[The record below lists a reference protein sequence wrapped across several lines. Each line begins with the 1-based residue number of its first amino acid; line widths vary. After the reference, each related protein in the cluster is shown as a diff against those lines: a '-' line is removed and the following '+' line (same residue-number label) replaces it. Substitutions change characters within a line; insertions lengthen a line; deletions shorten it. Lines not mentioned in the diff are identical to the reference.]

1 MEGGYEVVGTT
12 VDNRVVE
19 MQFDNKQFESGVH
32 TTLDSLKKLREGLK
46 LGNAVKGFDELDH
59 ASKKVSFNSLINSAD
74 IVTKRLSTLGI
85 IGMTALQNITN
96 SAITTGKRI
105 MSALTIDPVKSG
117 FQEYETQINA
127 VQTILAN
134 TESKG
139 STLKDVNAALDE
151 LNHYADMTI
160 YNFTEMTRNIGTFT
174 AAGVDLDT
182 SVAAIKGIANL
193 AAVSGSTSQQ
203 ASVAMYQLSQALAS
217 GTVKLMDWNS
227 VVNAGMGGR
236 VFQDALKET
245 ARVHG
250 IAIDAMI
257 DKEGSFRETL
267 KDGWL
272 TSEVLTETLS
282 KFTGDLTESQL
293 KSMGYTDEQIA
304 GIVKMGQTAS
314 DAATKVKTFSQL
326 FDTLKEAAQSGWTE
340 SWETIIGDFD
350 QAKTTLTKVSDTLG
364 AIIQASSD
372 ARNNLLKGALGGRT
386 VTAEQF
392 DQLLKESGIGYKA
405 LTQMLKNAAREHGID
420 IDQMILD
427 NGNFRDS
434 LKEQWLTADIL
445 EESMKKL
452 GTTTSDYTVAA
463 GDTLSA
469 IAQKCGIT
477 VEELA
482 KLNDISDVN
491 VINVGQVLKIS
502 DALETSIDLTDKQ
515 QSSFKNLIDTLN
527 GPTGRD
533 KLIESI
539 SNAWS
544 GLTTIL
550 NSVHDAYRDV
560 FPAITV
566 EQLSAAI
573 DKVHDFS
580 ERLLVSNETASKV
593 KRTFKGLFSILRVGT
608 NVIGG
613 LGKAG
618 FTLLQKV
625 LAGFNLDILD
635 VAANIGD
642 MLAEF
647 ESWVTQNSLV
657 SKGLDFLS
665 GKIVGG
671 IKRIKNW
678 ADEMQIAAKAQE
690 YFAKIQNGILYLFNN
705 LDSIIP
711 KAKEKLQGLWND
723 FKEIPQVQKAMTILS
738 EYYQTIKNFAGG
750 SWDKAVAAVKEF
762 IDSIRN
768 MDYLT
773 LSDISD
779 KFIEMKNKLTEAVL
793 DIWNEI
799 GGFSGI
805 AKSVRDTLGGVIDWI
820 LGKLQA
826 FGSGATDII
835 TKLIPSKK
843 QMQTFLTLGLSAG
856 AIASAIGIIR
866 LATKLVTGIRKL
878 LHPFMDTIQGMVEAE
893 VYEKRMSAK
902 QKGASAIL
910 MVAGS
915 IYVIAMA
922 LEKIASINRDDLIK
936 AGITIGAISLA
947 FVAMDFYSKLS
958 NKKFGTSSL
967 GNGALK
973 MAVSLVLIA
982 YAIQSIPA
990 LGKETWSKLETL
1002 GIIITALAGVEIAI
1016 SRFGGKHSTG
1026 AALSIVAIGASLIL
1040 IVKALNGL
1048 VKMNSNPD
1056 ELHNAL
1062 IKLVEIMGALSLV
1075 IIATGKAGAAS
1086 KGTALSIVAIP
1097 IALMLMVRALK
1108 ALSKFDPNSV
1118 NVDQYITVMGSLIAL
1133 MIVSRLAGKNAA
1145 AFGVGLLAI
1154 SAALYVLL
1162 GAIAILGNMDQATLN
1177 KGLGA
1182 IGKLSLV
1189 FIALA
1194 VATRLAGSKLGNS
1207 VSLIAAAG
1215 SIAAVSYIMYLLS
1228 GIDEA
1233 DLSKSE
1239 KAIGKIGTL
1248 FVKMGVSMR
1257 LMKSGKNAWGAMG
1270 QIVVAAAAVGVIAK
1284 SLCELSKCDPED
1296 LTEASKSLIGVMTV
1310 FAIMAKVLSKS
1321 TFTFDKTT
1329 FTGML
1334 TCIIPLVAAVV
1345 ALKAITTIPID
1356 TMIPAVAGLAALMV
1370 SLGVLVKCMSSIG
1383 PSATGA
1389 IVPMLKVA
1397 GALVLIVT
1405 VVTIIAGA
1413 INIIIKGSSEFLQG
1427 AADTLKLIGE
1437 AIGSLYGGFI
1447 GGIAAGAGSGIAT
1460 GMKQI
1465 GDELVEFGNQL
1476 SAFNSSVSGIK
1487 TETADALQA
1496 MAGAILAFT
1505 GAGFVDGLSDLVG
1518 GKNLAEF
1525 GRELIPL
1532 GFGMAM
1538 FTALTKN
1545 IDTDAATAAADVGMA
1560 LTALDS
1566 SLPRTGGKLQEWIG
1580 EKDLDKFSTALPKL
1594 GDGLK
1599 KFSDSVSGITDTDKI
1614 KACAAAAQAI
1624 AEVDAALP
1632 STGGKLQEWLGTKDL
1647 DLFGTNIG
1655 KLGEGL
1661 ASFSSSVGGI
1671 TNLDDITAATKAAE
1685 ALCKLNNALPKTGG
1699 LAQLFAGVKDLEA
1712 FGNNLGTLG
1721 SGMVDYSNDA
1731 GNIDIARM
1739 IASLLPLKAILGL
1752 KMEGSEIANGAGDYV
1767 SGQLKLLGSAL
1778 VDYDSELASIDLDR
1792 INTASTYLGKVV
1804 NALNTTSNGEGLKN
1818 FAQSLSDLAVSD
1830 ISGFVDNFTNG
1841 DIATQLQTL
1850 GESLTTSI
1858 ADAADGQKTKM
1869 ANVAATLVGVFI
1881 SNLKMDLSQAQ
1892 FQMETMMKDLMAK
1905 VDTVTSAAESAGK
1918 GTDVSAGISSSES
1931 TKSMSD
1937 AAGSLASS
1945 GAKAVSGAAGSYR
1958 SSGKTLA
1965 SALADGI
1972 KRSTAVTS
1980 AIRSV
1985 VKSGVRTA
1993 KGYAS
1998 DFKTAG
2004 LNFSIGL
2011 GAGIRKG
2018 DSAVISAAIAV
2029 AAAGLAAA
2037 QRKLDE
2043 HSPSKETYKMGR
2055 FFDLGMANAIGD
2067 YSSTVTNASSSLA
2080 GKALAVGQRM
2090 LSGISAALD
2099 DNGGYRPVITPVLDM
2114 SQASRGLDTLNSALD
2129 TTRTIQVGGIQARGL
2144 SANLA
2149 TLSMSRNGQNGD
2161 IVSAING
2168 LRKDIR
2174 DNPRVTNTTNVN
2186 GVTYDDGSNVHNAVK
2201 ELVHAAKVRKRV

>member
-1 MEGGYEVVGTT
+1 MGTT

-46 LGNAVKGFDELDH
+46 LGNAAKGFDELDR
-59 ASKKVSFNSLINSAD
+59 ASKKVSFNPLINSAD
-74 IVTKRLSTLGI
+74 IVAKRLSTLGI

-96 SAITTGKRI
+96 TAMTAGKRI
-105 MSALTIDPVKSG
+105 ASAFTIDPVKSG

-174 AAGVDLDT
+174 AAGVDLKT

-227 VVNAGMGGR
+227 VVNAGMGGQ

-250 IAIDAMI
+250 VAIDAMI
-257 DKEGSFRETL
+257 EKEGSFRETL
-267 KDGWL
+267 KNGWL

-340 SWETIIGDFD
+340 SWETIVGDFE
-350 QAKTTLTKVSDTLG
+350 QAKETLTKVSDTLG

-372 ARNNLLKGALGGRT
+372 ARNNLLKGALGDRT

-392 DQLLKESGIGYKA
+392 DQLLKESGMGYKS

-420 IDQMILD
+420 IDRMILD

-452 GTTTSDYTVAA
+452 GTTTSDYTVVA
-463 GDTLSA
+463 GDTLST
-469 IAQKCGIT
+469 IAQKYGTT

-491 VINVGQVLKIS
+491 IINVGQVLKIS
-502 DALETSIDLTDKQ
+502 EALETSIDLTDKQ

-527 GPTGRD
+527 APTGRD

-560 FPAITV
+560 FPAMTV
-566 EQLSAAI
+566 ERLSAAI
-573 DKVHDFS
+573 DKIHDFS
-580 ERLLVSNETASKV
+580 KRLRVSDETASKV
-593 KRTFKGLFSILRVGT
+593 KRTFKGLFSVLRVGT
-608 NVIGG
+608 NIMGG

-705 LDSIIP
+705 WDSIAP
-711 KAKEKLQGLWND
+711 KEKEALKGLWNE
-723 FKEIPQVQKAMTILS
+723 FKSTPQVQKALTTLK
-738 EYYQTIKNFAGG
+738 EYYQTVKNFAGG

-793 DIWNEI
+793 DMWNEI

-843 QMQTFLTLGLSAG
+843 QVQTFLTLGLSAG

-973 MAVSLVLIA
+973 MAVSLALIA

-1097 IALMLMVRALK
+1097 IALMLMVKALK

-1118 NVDQYITVMGSLIAL
+1118 NVDQYIAVMGSLIAL

-1162 GAIAILGNMDQATLN
+1162 GAIVILGNMDQATLN

-1284 SLCELSKCDPED
+1284 SLYELSKCDPED

-1321 TFTFDKTT
+1321 TFTFNKTT

-1334 TCIIPLVAAVV
+1334 TCIIPLVAAVA
-1345 ALKAITTIPID
+1345 ALKVITTIPVD

-1389 IVPMLKVA
+1389 FVPMLKVA

-1413 INIIIKGSSEFLQG
+1413 INNNIKESSEFIQG

-1447 GGIAAGAGSGIAT
+1447 GGIASGAGSGVAA

-1465 GDELVEFGNQL
+1465 GDELVEFGDQL

-1566 SLPRTGGKLQEWIG
+1566 SLPRTGGKLQDWIG

-1599 KFSDSVSGITDTDKI
+1599 QFSDSVSGITDTDKI
-1614 KACAAAAQAI
+1614 TACAAAAQAI

-1632 STGGKLQEWLGTKDL
+1632 NTGGKLQEWLGSKDL
-1647 DLFGTNIG
+1647 DLFGTNVG

-1661 ASFSSSVGGI
+1661 ASFSTSVGGI
-1671 TNLDDITAATKAAE
+1671 TNLDDITAATKAAD

-1712 FGNNLGTLG
+1712 FGNNLGILG
-1721 SGMVDYSNDA
+1721 SGMVNYSNDA

-1767 SGQLKLLGSAL
+1767 GGQLKVLGSAL
-1778 VDYDSELASIDLDR
+1778 VDYDSELANIDLDR
-1792 INTASTYLGKVV
+1792 IHTASTYLGEIVK
-1804 NALNTTSNGEGLKN
+1804 ALNTTSDGTGLKN

-1869 ANVAATLVGVFI
+1869 ANVAATLVGTFI
-1881 SNLKMDLSQAQ
+1881 SSLKMDLSQAQ

-1905 VDTVTSAAESAGK
+1905 VDSVTNAAENAGK

-1937 AAGSLASS
+1937 AAGNLASS

-1980 AIRSV
+1980 AMRSI
-1985 VKSGVRTA
+1985 VKGGLRTA
-1993 KGYAS
+1993 KGYTG

-2011 GAGIRKG
+2011 ATGIRRG
-2018 DSAVISAAIAV
+2018 ESAVISAAIAV
-2029 AAAGLAAA
+2029 AAAGLTAA

-2043 HSPSKETYKMGR
+2043 HSPSKKTYKMGR

-2080 GKALAVGQRM
+2080 ENALAVGQRM

-2114 SQASRGLDTLNSALD
+2114 SQASRGLDTLNSAFD
-2129 TTRTIQVGGIQARGL
+2129 TTRTIRVGGIQANGL

-2149 TLSMSRNGQNGD
+2149 TLSMSRNSQNGD
-2161 IVSAING
+2161 VVSAING
-2168 LRKDIR
+2168 LRKDIQ

>member
-1 MEGGYEVVGTT
+1 MGTT

-46 LGNAVKGFDELDH
+46 LGNAVKGFDELDR
-59 ASKKVSFNSLINSAD
+59 ASKKVSLNPLINSAD
-74 IVTKRLSTLGI
+74 IVTRRLSTLGI

-105 MSALTIDPVKSG
+105 VSALTIDPVKSG

-203 ASVAMYQLSQALAS
+203 ASMAMYQLSQAIAS

-227 VVNAGMGGR
+227 VVNAGMGGQ

-250 IAIDAMI
+250 VAIDAMI
-257 DKEGSFRETL
+257 EKEGSFRETL

-515 QSSFKNLIDTLN
+515 QSSFKNLIETLN

-580 ERLLVSNETASKV
+580 ERLLVSDETASKV

-750 SWDKAVAAVKEF
+750 SWNKAVAAVKEF

-793 DIWNEI
+793 DMWNEI

-820 LGKLQA
+820 FGKLQA

-843 QMQTFLTLGLSAG
+843 QVQTFLTLGLSAG

-973 MAVSLVLIA
+973 MAVSLALIA

-1075 IIATGKAGAAS
+1075 IIATGKACAAS
-1086 KGTALSIVAIP
+1086 NGTALSIVAIP
-1097 IALMLMVRALK
+1097 IALMLMVKALK

-1296 LTEASKSLIGVMTV
+1296 LNAASKSLIGVMTV

-1321 TFTFDKTT
+1321 TFTFNKTT

-1345 ALKAITTIPID
+1345 ALKVITTIPVD

-1389 IVPMLKVA
+1389 FVPMLEVA

-1413 INIIIKGSSEFLQG
+1413 INNIKESSKFIQG

-1476 SAFNSSVSGIK
+1476 STFNSSVSGIK

-1566 SLPRTGGKLQEWIG
+1566 SLPRTGGKLQDWIG

-1614 KACAAAAQAI
+1614 KTCAAAAQAI

-1712 FGNNLGTLG
+1712 FGNNLGILG
-1721 SGMVDYSNDA
+1721 SGMVNYSNDA

-1739 IASLLPLKAILGL
+1739 IASLIPLNAILGL

-1767 SGQLKLLGSAL
+1767 GGQLKVLGSAL

-1792 INTASTYLGKVV
+1792 IRTASTCLGEVV
-1804 NALNTTSNGEGLKN
+1804 KALNTTSNAEGLKN

-1841 DIATQLQTL
+1841 DIATQLQNL

-1858 ADAADGQKTKM
+1858 AEAADGQKTKM
-1869 ANVAATLVGVFI
+1869 ATVAATLVGTFI
-1881 SNLKMDLSQAQ
+1881 SSLKMDLSQAQ

-1905 VDTVTSAAESAGK
+1905 VDAVTSAAESAGK

-1972 KRSTAVTS
+1972 KRSTAVSS
-1980 AIRSV
+1980 AIKSI
-1985 VKSGVRTA
+1985 VKGGVRTA
-1993 KGYAS
+1993 KGYVG

-2011 GAGIRKG
+2011 ATGIRRG
-2018 DSAVISAAIAV
+2018 ESAVISAAIAV

-2067 YSSTVTNASSSLA
+2067 YSSTVTKASSSLA
-2080 GKALAVGQRM
+2080 GNALAVGQRM

-2129 TTRTIQVGGIQARGL
+2129 TTRTIQVGGIQAHGL

-2149 TLSMSRNGQNGD
+2149 TLSMSRSSQNGD

-2168 LRKDIR
+2168 LRKDIQ

>member
-1 MEGGYEVVGTT
+1 MGTT

-46 LGNAVKGFDELDH
+46 LGNAAKGFDELDR
-59 ASKKVSFNSLINSAD
+59 ASKKVSFNPLINSAD
-74 IVTKRLSTLGI
+74 IVAKRLSTLGI

-96 SAITTGKRI
+96 TAMTAGKRI
-105 MSALTIDPVKSG
+105 ASAFTIDPVKSG

-174 AAGVDLDT
+174 AAGVDLKT

-227 VVNAGMGGR
+227 VVNAGMGGQ

-250 IAIDAMI
+250 VAIDAMI
-257 DKEGSFRETL
+257 EKEGSFRETL
-267 KDGWL
+267 KNGWL

-340 SWETIIGDFD
+340 SWETIVGDFE
-350 QAKTTLTKVSDTLG
+350 QAKETLTKVSDTLG

-372 ARNNLLKGALGGRT
+372 ARNNLLKGALGDRT

-392 DQLLKESGIGYKA
+392 DQLLKESGMGYKS

-420 IDQMILD
+420 IDRMILD

-452 GTTTSDYTVAA
+452 GTTTSDYTVVA
-463 GDTLSA
+463 GDTLST
-469 IAQKCGIT
+469 IAQKYGTT

-491 VINVGQVLKIS
+491 IINVGQVLKIS
-502 DALETSIDLTDKQ
+502 EALETSIDLTDKQ

-527 GPTGRD
+527 APTGRD

-560 FPAITV
+560 FPAMTV
-566 EQLSAAI
+566 ERLSAAI
-573 DKVHDFS
+573 DKIHDFS
-580 ERLLVSNETASKV
+580 KRLRVSDETASKV
-593 KRTFKGLFSILRVGT
+593 KRTFKGLFSVLRVGT
-608 NVIGG
+608 NIMGG

-625 LAGFNLDILD
+625 LAGFDLDILD

-642 MLAEF
+642 TLVEF
-647 ESWVTQNSLV
+647 ENWVTQNSLV

-665 GKIVGG
+665 GKIVSGV
-671 IKRIKNW
+671 KRIKNW
-678 ADEMQIAAKAQE
+678 ADEIQIAAKAQE

-793 DIWNEI
+793 DMWNEI

-843 QMQTFLTLGLSAG
+843 QVQTFLTLGLSAG
-856 AIASAIGIIR
+856 AIASAIGIIH

-973 MAVSLVLIA
+973 MAVSLALIA

-1056 ELHNAL
+1056 EMHNAL
-1062 IKLVEIMGALSLV
+1062 IKLFEIMGALSLV
-1075 IIATGKAGAAS
+1075 IIAAGKAGAAS

-1097 IALMLMVRALK
+1097 IALMLMVKALK

-1177 KGLGA
+1177 KGIA
-1182 IGKLSLV
+1182 SIGKLSLV

-1296 LTEASKSLIGVMTV
+1296 LNAASKSLIGVMTV

-1321 TFTFDKTT
+1321 TFTFNKTT
-1329 FTGML
+1329 FTGIL
-1334 TCIIPLVAAVV
+1334 ACIIPLVAAVA
-1345 ALKAITTIPID
+1345 ALKIITTIPVD

-1389 IVPMLKVA
+1389 ILPMLKVA
-1397 GALVLIVT
+1397 AVITVIVAA
-1405 VVTIIAGA
+1405 VIVIAGA
-1413 INIIIKGSSEFLQG
+1413 IKALGGDKAVKFLQG

-1447 GGIAAGAGSGIAT
+1447 GGIAAGAGSGVAA

-1465 GDELVEFGNQL
+1465 GDELVEFGDQL

-1566 SLPRTGGKLQEWIG
+1566 SLPRTGGKLQDWIG

-1599 KFSDSVSGITDTDKI
+1599 QFSDSVSGITDTDKI
-1614 KACAAAAQAI
+1614 TACAAAAQAI

-1632 STGGKLQEWLGTKDL
+1632 NTGGKLQEWLGSKDL

-1661 ASFSSSVGGI
+1661 ASFSTSVGGI
-1671 TNLDDITAATKAAE
+1671 TNLDDITAATKAAD

-1712 FGNNLGTLG
+1712 FGNNLGILG
-1721 SGMVDYSNDA
+1721 SGMVNYSNDA

-1767 SGQLKLLGSAL
+1767 GGQLKVLGSAL

-1792 INTASTYLGKVV
+1792 INTASTYLGEIVK
-1804 NALNTTSNGEGLKN
+1804 ALNTTSDGTGLKN

-1841 DIATQLQTL
+1841 DIATQLQNL

-1869 ANVAATLVGVFI
+1869 ANVAATLVGTFI
-1881 SNLKMDLSQAQ
+1881 SSLKMDLSQAQ

-1905 VDTVTSAAESAGK
+1905 VDGVTNAAENAGK
-1918 GTDVSAGISSSES
+1918 GADVSAGISSSES

-1937 AAGSLASS
+1937 AAGNLASS

-1980 AIRSV
+1980 AMRSI
-1985 VKSGVRTA
+1985 VKGGLRTA
-1993 KGYAS
+1993 KGYTG

-2011 GAGIRKG
+2011 ATGIRRG
-2018 DSAVISAAIAV
+2018 ESAVISAAIAV
-2029 AAAGLAAA
+2029 AAAGLTAA

-2043 HSPSKETYKMGR
+2043 HSPSKKTYKMGR

-2080 GKALAVGQRM
+2080 ENALAVGQRM

-2114 SQASRGLDTLNSALD
+2114 SQASRGLDTLNSAFD
-2129 TTRTIQVGGIQARGL
+2129 TTRTIRVGGIQANGL

-2149 TLSMSRNGQNGD
+2149 TLSMSRNSQNGD
-2161 IVSAING
+2161 VVSAING
-2168 LRKDIR
+2168 LRKDIQ

>member
-1 MEGGYEVVGTT
+1 MGTT

-32 TTLDSLKKLREGLK
+32 TTLNSLKKLREGLR
-46 LGNAVKGFDELDH
+46 LGNAAKGFDELDH

-74 IVTKRLSTLGI
+74 IVTRRLSTLGI
-85 IGMTALQNITN
+85 IGMATLQNITN
-96 SAITTGKRI
+96 SAIATGNRI
-105 MSALTIDPVKSG
+105 VSAFTVDPVKSG

-174 AAGVDLDT
+174 AAGVDLNT

-203 ASVAMYQLSQALAS
+203 ASMAMYQLSQAIAS

-227 VVNAGMGGR
+227 VVNAGMGGQ

-250 IAIDAMI
+250 VAIDAMI
-257 DKEGSFRETL
+257 EKEGSFRETL

-364 AIIQASSD
+364 TIIQASSD

-515 QSSFKNLIDTLN
+515 QSSFKNLIETLN

-550 NSVHDAYRDV
+550 NSVHDAYQDV

-580 ERLLVSNETASKV
+580 ERLLVSDETASKV

-793 DIWNEI
+793 DMWNEI

-843 QMQTFLTLGLSAG
+843 QVQTFLTLGLSAG

-973 MAVSLVLIA
+973 MAVSLALIA

-1062 IKLVEIMGALSLV
+1062 IKLVEIMGTLSLV

-1097 IALMLMVRALK
+1097 IALMLMVKALK

-1270 QIVVAAAAVGVIAK
+1270 QIVAAAAAVGVIAK

-1296 LTEASKSLIGVMTV
+1296 LNAASKSLIGVMTV

-1321 TFTFDKTT
+1321 TFTFNKTT

-1345 ALKAITTIPID
+1345 ALKVITTIPVD

-1389 IVPMLKVA
+1389 FVPMLEVA
-1397 GALVLIVT
+1397 GVLAIIVT
-1405 VVTIIAGA
+1405 VVIGVAGA
-1413 INIIIKGSSEFLQG
+1413 IKKFRGEDAVKFLQG

-1566 SLPRTGGKLQEWIG
+1566 SLPRTGGKLQDWIG

-1594 GDGLK
+1594 GGGLK

-1661 ASFSSSVGGI
+1661 ANFSTSVGGI
-1671 TNLDDITAATKAAE
+1671 TNLEQIKDATKAAD
-1685 ALCKLNNALPKTGG
+1685 ALCSLNNALPKTGG

-1792 INTASTYLGKVV
+1792 INIASTYLGKVV

-2149 TLSMSRNGQNGD
+2149 TLSMSRNSQNGD

-2168 LRKDIR
+2168 LRKDIQ

>member
-1 MEGGYEVVGTT
+1 MGTT

-174 AAGVDLDT
+174 AAGVDLNT

-203 ASVAMYQLSQALAS
+203 ASMAMYQLSQAIAS

-227 VVNAGMGGR
+227 VVNAGMGGQI
-236 VFQDALKET
+236 FQDALKET

-250 IAIDAMI
+250 VAIDAMI
-257 DKEGSFRETL
+257 EKEGSFRETL

-340 SWETIIGDFD
+340 SWEIIIGDFD

-515 QSSFKNLIDTLN
+515 QSSFKNLIETLN

-580 ERLLVSNETASKV
+580 ERLLVSDETASKV

-773 LSDISD
+773 ISDISD

-973 MAVSLVLIA
+973 MAVSLALIA

-1097 IALMLMVRALK
+1097 IALMLMVKALK

-1345 ALKAITTIPID
+1345 ALKVITTIPID

-1413 INIIIKGSSEFLQG
+1413 INIIKGSSEFLQG

-1580 EKDLDKFSTALPKL
+1580 EKDLDNFSTALPKL

-1614 KACAAAAQAI
+1614 TACAAAAQAI

-1632 STGGKLQEWLGTKDL
+1632 NTGGKLQEWLGAKDL

-1661 ASFSSSVGGI
+1661 ANFSSSVGGI
-1671 TNLDDITAATKAAE
+1671 TNLDDITAATKAAD

-1792 INTASTYLGKVV
+1792 IDTASTYLGKVV

-2149 TLSMSRNGQNGD
+2149 TLSMSRNSQNGD

-2168 LRKDIR
+2168 LRKDIQ

>member
-1 MEGGYEVVGTT
+1 MGTT

-227 VVNAGMGGR
+227 VVNAGMGGQ

-973 MAVSLVLIA
+973 MAVSLALIA

-1345 ALKAITTIPID
+1345 ALKVITTIPID

-1413 INIIIKGSSEFLQG
+1413 INIIKGSSEFLQG

-1476 SAFNSSVSGIK
+1476 STFNSSVSGIK

-1566 SLPRTGGKLQEWIG
+1566 SLPRTGGKLQDWIG

-1752 KMEGSEIANGAGDYV
+1752 KMEGSEIANGAGNYV

-2149 TLSMSRNGQNGD
+2149 TLSMSRNSQNGD

-2168 LRKDIR
+2168 LRKDIQ

>member
-1 MEGGYEVVGTT
+1 MGTT

-46 LGNAVKGFDELDH
+46 LGNAVKGFDELDR
-59 ASKKVSFNSLINSAD
+59 ASKKVSLNPLINSAD
-74 IVTKRLSTLGI
+74 IVTRRLSTLGI

-105 MSALTIDPVKSG
+105 VSALTIDPVKSG

-203 ASVAMYQLSQALAS
+203 ASMAMYQLSQAIAS

-227 VVNAGMGGR
+227 VVNAGMGGQ

-250 IAIDAMI
+250 VAIDAMI
-257 DKEGSFRETL
+257 EKEGSFRETL

-515 QSSFKNLIDTLN
+515 QSSFKNLIETLN

-560 FPAITV
+560 FPTITV

-573 DKVHDFS
+573 DKVNDFS
-580 ERLLVSNETASKV
+580 ERLLVSDETASKV

-750 SWDKAVAAVKEF
+750 SWNKAVAAVKEF

-793 DIWNEI
+793 DMWNEI

-820 LGKLQA
+820 FGKLQA

-843 QMQTFLTLGLSAG
+843 QVQTFLTLGLSAG

-973 MAVSLVLIA
+973 MAVSLALIA

-1097 IALMLMVRALK
+1097 IALMLMVKALK

-1296 LTEASKSLIGVMTV
+1296 LNAASKSLIGVMTV

-1321 TFTFDKTT
+1321 TFTFNKTT

-1345 ALKAITTIPID
+1345 ALKVITTIPVD

-1383 PSATGA
+1383 PSATEA
-1389 IVPMLKVA
+1389 FVPMLEVA

-1413 INIIIKGSSEFLQG
+1413 INNIKGSSEFIQG

-1476 SAFNSSVSGIK
+1476 SIFNSSVSGIK

-1518 GKNLAEF
+1518 GKDLAEF

-1566 SLPRTGGKLQEWIG
+1566 SLPRTGGKLQDWIG

-1632 STGGKLQEWLGTKDL
+1632 NTGGKLQEWLGTKDL

>member
-1 MEGGYEVVGTT
+1 MGTT

-227 VVNAGMGGR
+227 VVNAGMGGQ

-973 MAVSLVLIA
+973 MAVSLALIA

-1345 ALKAITTIPID
+1345 ALKVITTIPID

-1413 INIIIKGSSEFLQG
+1413 INIIKGSSEFLQG

>member
-1 MEGGYEVVGTT
+1 MGTT

-174 AAGVDLDT
+174 AAGVDLNT

-227 VVNAGMGGR
+227 VVNAGMGGQ

-773 LSDISD
+773 LSDISE

-973 MAVSLVLIA
+973 MAVSLALIA

-1097 IALMLMVRALK
+1097 IALMLMVKALK

-1345 ALKAITTIPID
+1345 ALKVITTIPID

-1405 VVTIIAGA
+1405 VVIGVAGA
-1413 INIIIKGSSEFLQG
+1413 INKFGGEDAVKFLQG

-1476 SAFNSSVSGIK
+1476 STFNSSVSGIK

-1518 GKNLAEF
+1518 GKDLAEF

-1566 SLPRTGGKLQEWIG
+1566 SLPRTGGKLQDWIG

-1632 STGGKLQEWLGTKDL
+1632 NTGGKLQEWLGTKDL

-1841 DIATQLQTL
+1841 DIATQLQNL

-1858 ADAADGQKTKM
+1858 AEAADGQKTKM
-1869 ANVAATLVGVFI
+1869 ATVAATLVGTFI
-1881 SNLKMDLSQAQ
+1881 SSLKMDLSQAQ

-1905 VDTVTSAAESAGK
+1905 VDAVTSAAESAGK

-1972 KRSTAVTS
+1972 KRSTAVSS
-1980 AIRSV
+1980 AIKSI
-1985 VKSGVRTA
+1985 VKGGVRTA
-1993 KGYAS
+1993 KGYVG

-2011 GAGIRKG
+2011 ATGIRRG
-2018 DSAVISAAIAV
+2018 ESAVISAAIAV

-2067 YSSTVTNASSSLA
+2067 YSSTVTKASSSLA
-2080 GKALAVGQRM
+2080 GNALAVGQRM

>member
-46 LGNAVKGFDELDH
+46 LGNAVKGFDELDR
-59 ASKKVSFNSLINSAD
+59 ASKKVSLNPLINSAD
-74 IVTKRLSTLGI
+74 IVTRRLSTLGI

-105 MSALTIDPVKSG
+105 VSALTIDPVKSG

-203 ASVAMYQLSQALAS
+203 ASMAMYQLSQAIAS

-227 VVNAGMGGR
+227 VVNAGMGGQ

-250 IAIDAMI
+250 VAIDAMI
-257 DKEGSFRETL
+257 EKEGSFRETL

-515 QSSFKNLIDTLN
+515 QSSFKNLIETLN

-533 KLIESI
+533 KFIESI

-560 FPAITV
+560 FPTITV

-580 ERLLVSNETASKV
+580 ERLLVSDETASKV

-973 MAVSLVLIA
+973 MAVSLALIA

-1097 IALMLMVRALK
+1097 IALMLMVKALK

-1345 ALKAITTIPID
+1345 ALKVITTIPID

-1383 PSATGA
+1383 PSATVA

-1405 VVTIIAGA
+1405 VVT
-1413 INIIIKGSSEFLQG
+1413 IIKGSSEFLQG

-1437 AIGSLYGGFI
+1437 AIGSLFGGFI

-1518 GKNLAEF
+1518 GKDLAEF

-1545 IDTDAATAAADVGMA
+1545 IDTDAATAATAAADVGMA

-1566 SLPRTGGKLQEWIG
+1566 SLPRTGGKLQDWIG

-1632 STGGKLQEWLGTKDL
+1632 NTGGKLQEWLGAKDL

-1661 ASFSSSVGGI
+1661 ASFSTSVGGI
-1671 TNLDDITAATKAAE
+1671 TNLEQIKDATKAAD
-1685 ALCKLNNALPKTGG
+1685 ALCSLNNALPKTGG

-1712 FGNNLGTLG
+1712 FGNNLGILG
-1721 SGMVDYSNDA
+1721 SGMAQYSTDA
-1731 GNIDIARM
+1731 SNINIPTM

-1767 SGQLKLLGSAL
+1767 GGQLKVLGSAL

-1792 INTASTYLGKVV
+1792 IRTASTCLGEVV
-1804 NALNTTSNGEGLKN
+1804 KALNTTSNGEGLKN

-1869 ANVAATLVGVFI
+1869 ANVAATLVGTFI
-1881 SNLKMDLSQAQ
+1881 SSLKMDLSQAQ

-1905 VDTVTSAAESAGK
+1905 VDAVTSAVESAGK
-1918 GTDVSAGISSSES
+1918 GADVSAGISSSES

-1972 KRSTAVTS
+1972 KRSTAVSS
-1980 AIRSV
+1980 AI
-1985 VKSGVRTA
+1985 KSIAKGGLRTA
-1993 KGYAS
+1993 KGYTG

-2011 GAGIRKG
+2011 ATGIRRG
-2018 DSAVISAAIAV
+2018 ESAVISAAIAV

-2037 QRKLDE
+2037 QRKFDE

-2099 DNGGYRPVITPVLDM
+2099 DNGGYGPVITPVLDM

-2149 TLSMSRNGQNGD
+2149 TLSMSRNSQNGD

-2168 LRKDIR
+2168 LRKDIQ

>member
-1 MEGGYEVVGTT
+1 MGTT

-174 AAGVDLDT
+174 AAGVDLNT

-203 ASVAMYQLSQALAS
+203 ASMAMYQLSQAIAS

-227 VVNAGMGGR
+227 VVNAGMGGQI
-236 VFQDALKET
+236 FQDALKET

-250 IAIDAMI
+250 VAIDAMI
-257 DKEGSFRETL
+257 EKEGSFRETL

-340 SWETIIGDFD
+340 SWETIVGDFD

-515 QSSFKNLIDTLN
+515 QSSFKNLIETLN

-580 ERLLVSNETASKV
+580 ERLLVSDETASKV

-793 DIWNEI
+793 DMWNEI

-843 QMQTFLTLGLSAG
+843 QVQTFLTLGLSAG

-973 MAVSLVLIA
+973 MAVSLALIA

-990 LGKETWSKLETL
+990 LGKETLSKLETL

-1097 IALMLMVRALK
+1097 IALMLMVKALK

-1296 LTEASKSLIGVMTV
+1296 LNAASKSLIGVMTV

-1321 TFTFDKTT
+1321 TFTFNKTT

-1345 ALKAITTIPID
+1345 ALKVITTIPVD
-1356 TMIPAVAGLAALMV
+1356 TMIPAVAGLATLMV

-1389 IVPMLKVA
+1389 IVPMLEVAGVLAIIVAVVIGVA
-1397 GALVLIVT
+1397 GA
-1405 VVTIIAGA
+1405 
-1413 INIIIKGSSEFLQG
+1413 IKKF
-1427 AADTLKLIGE
+1427 GE

-1518 GKNLAEF
+1518 GKDLAEF

-1566 SLPRTGGKLQEWIG
+1566 SLPRTGGKLQDWIG

-1594 GDGLK
+1594 GGGLK

-1632 STGGKLQEWLGTKDL
+1632 STGGKLQEWLGAKDL

-1731 GNIDIARM
+1731 GNIDIPRM

-1778 VDYDSELASIDLDR
+1778 VDYDSELSSIDLDR
-1792 INTASTYLGKVV
+1792 IHTASTCLGEVV
-1804 NALNTTSNGEGLKN
+1804 KALNTTSDAEGLKN

-1841 DIATQLQTL
+1841 DIATQLQNL

-1858 ADAADGQKTKM
+1858 AEAADGQKTKM
-1869 ANVAATLVGVFI
+1869 ATVAATLVGTFI
-1881 SNLKMDLSQAQ
+1881 SSLKMDLSQAQ

-1905 VDTVTSAAESAGK
+1905 VDAVTSAAESAGK

-1972 KRSTAVTS
+1972 KRSTAVSS
-1980 AIRSV
+1980 AIKSI
-1985 VKSGVRTA
+1985 VKGGVRTA
-1993 KGYAS
+1993 KGYVG

-2011 GAGIRKG
+2011 ATGIRRG
-2018 DSAVISAAIAV
+2018 ESAVISAAIAV

-2067 YSSTVTNASSSLA
+2067 YSSTVTKASSSLA
-2080 GKALAVGQRM
+2080 GNALAVGQRM

-2114 SQASRGLDTLNSALD
+2114 SQASRGLDTLNSAFD
-2129 TTRTIQVGGIQARGL
+2129 TTRTIQVGGIQANGL

-2149 TLSMSRNGQNGD
+2149 TLSMSRNSQNGD

-2168 LRKDIR
+2168 LRKDIQ

>member
-1 MEGGYEVVGTT
+1 MGTT

-227 VVNAGMGGR
+227 VVNAGMGGQ

-973 MAVSLVLIA
+973 MAVSLALIA

-1145 AFGVGLLAI
+1145 AFGVVLLAI

-1162 GAIAILGNMDQATLN
+1162 GAIAILGNMDQVTLN

-1345 ALKAITTIPID
+1345 ALKVITTIPID

-1389 IVPMLKVA
+1389 ILPMLKVA

-1413 INIIIKGSSEFLQG
+1413 INIIKGSSEFLQG

-1518 GKNLAEF
+1518 GKDLAEF

-1566 SLPRTGGKLQEWIG
+1566 SLPRTGGKLQDWIG

>member
-1 MEGGYEVVGTT
+1 MGTT

-32 TTLDSLKKLREGLK
+32 TTLNSLKKLREGLR
-46 LGNAVKGFDELDH
+46 LGNAAKGFDELDH

-74 IVTKRLSTLGI
+74 IVTRRLSTLGI
-85 IGMTALQNITN
+85 IGMATLQNITN
-96 SAITTGKRI
+96 SAIATGNRI
-105 MSALTIDPVKSG
+105 VSAFTVDPVKSG

-174 AAGVDLDT
+174 AAGIDLNT

-203 ASVAMYQLSQALAS
+203 ASMAMYQLSQAIAS

-227 VVNAGMGGR
+227 VVNAGMGGQ

-250 IAIDAMI
+250 VAIDAMI
-257 DKEGSFRETL
+257 EKEGSFRETL
-267 KDGWL
+267 SKGWL

-580 ERLLVSNETASKV
+580 ERLLVSDETASKV

-613 LGKAG
+613 LGKVG

-690 YFAKIQNGILYLFNN
+690 YFAKIQNGILYLFIN

-711 KAKEKLQGLWND
+711 KAKEKLQGLWNN

-750 SWDKAVAAVKEF
+750 SWNKAVAAVKEF

-793 DIWNEI
+793 DMWNEI

-820 LGKLQA
+820 FGKLQA

-835 TKLIPSKK
+835 TKLIQSKK
-843 QMQTFLTLGLSAG
+843 QVQTFLTLGLSAG
-856 AIASAIGIIR
+856 AIASAIGIVH

-973 MAVSLVLIA
+973 MAVSLALIA

-1075 IIATGKAGAAS
+1075 IIATGKAGAA
-1086 KGTALSIVAIP
+1086 LSIVAIP
-1097 IALMLMVRALK
+1097 IALMLMVKALK

-1270 QIVVAAAAVGVIAK
+1270 QIVVAAASVGVIAK

-1296 LTEASKSLIGVMTV
+1296 LNAASKSLIGVMTV

-1321 TFTFDKTT
+1321 TFTFNKTT

-1334 TCIIPLVAAVV
+1334 TCITPLVAAVV
-1345 ALKAITTIPID
+1345 ALKVITTIPVD

-1389 IVPMLKVA
+1389 FVPMLKVA
-1397 GALVLIVT
+1397 GALAIIVA
-1405 VVTIIAGA
+1405 VVIGVAGA
-1413 INIIIKGSSEFLQG
+1413 INKFRGEDAVKFLQG

-1447 GGIAAGAGSGIAT
+1447 GGIAAGAGSGVAT

-1476 SAFNSSVSGIK
+1476 STFNSSVSGIK

-1518 GKNLAEF
+1518 GKDLAEF

-1566 SLPRTGGKLQEWIG
+1566 SLPRTGGKLQDWIG

-1632 STGGKLQEWLGTKDL
+1632 NTGGKLQEWLGTKDL

-1972 KRSTAVTS
+1972 KRSTAVSS

-2004 LNFSIGL
+2004 FNFSIGL
-2011 GAGIRKG
+2011 AKGIREG
-2018 DSAVISAAIAV
+2018 RFEAINAAIKV
-2029 AAAGLAAA
+2029 AADALAAV
-2037 QRKLDE
+2037 QRRFNE

>member
-1 MEGGYEVVGTT
+1 MGTT

-452 GTTTSDYTVAA
+452 GTTTSNYTVAA

-973 MAVSLVLIA
+973 MAVSLALIA

-1040 IVKALNGL
+1040 IMKALNGL

-1345 ALKAITTIPID
+1345 ALKVITTIPID

-1405 VVTIIAGA
+1405 VV
-1413 INIIIKGSSEFLQG
+1413 NIIKGSSEFLQG

-1699 LAQLFAGVKDLEA
+1699 LAQLFTGVKDLEA

-2055 FFDLGMANAIGD
+2055 FFDLGIANAIGD

>member
-1 MEGGYEVVGTT
+1 MGTT

-32 TTLDSLKKLREGLK
+32 TTLNSLKKLREGLR
-46 LGNAVKGFDELDH
+46 LGNAAKGFDELDH

-74 IVTKRLSTLGI
+74 IVTRRLSTLGI
-85 IGMTALQNITN
+85 IGMATLQNITN
-96 SAITTGKRI
+96 SAIATGNRI
-105 MSALTIDPVKSG
+105 VSAFTVDPVKSG

-174 AAGVDLDT
+174 AAGVDLNT

-203 ASVAMYQLSQALAS
+203 ASMAMYQLSQAIAS

-227 VVNAGMGGR
+227 VVNAGMGGQ

-250 IAIDAMI
+250 VAIDAMI
-257 DKEGSFRETL
+257 EKEGSFRETL
-267 KDGWL
+267 SKGWL

-793 DIWNEI
+793 DMWNEM

-973 MAVSLVLIA
+973 MAVSLALIA

-1334 TCIIPLVAAVV
+1334 ICIIPLVAAVV
-1345 ALKAITTIPID
+1345 ALKVITTIPID

-1413 INIIIKGSSEFLQG
+1413 INIIKGSSEFLQG

-1447 GGIAAGAGSGIAT
+1447 GGIAAGAGSGVAT

-1518 GKNLAEF
+1518 GKDLAEF

-1566 SLPRTGGKLQEWIG
+1566 SLPRTGGKLQDWIG

-1632 STGGKLQEWLGTKDL
+1632 NTGGKLQEWLGTKDL

-1767 SGQLKLLGSAL
+1767 SGQLTLLGSAL

-1830 ISGFVDNFTNG
+1830 ISGFVNNFTNG

-1985 VKSGVRTA
+1985 AKSGVRTA

>member
-1 MEGGYEVVGTT
+1 MGTT

-174 AAGVDLDT
+174 AAGVDLNT

-203 ASVAMYQLSQALAS
+203 ASMAMYQLSQAIAS

-227 VVNAGMGGR
+227 VVNAGMGGQI
-236 VFQDALKET
+236 FQDALKET

-250 IAIDAMI
+250 VAIDAMI
-257 DKEGSFRETL
+257 EKEGSFRETL

-350 QAKTTLTKVSDTLG
+350 QAKTILTKVSDTLG

-515 QSSFKNLIDTLN
+515 QSSFKNLIETLN

-580 ERLLVSNETASKV
+580 ERLLVSDETASKV

-793 DIWNEI
+793 DMWNEI

-843 QMQTFLTLGLSAG
+843 QVQTFLTLGLSAG

-973 MAVSLVLIA
+973 MAVSLALIA

-990 LGKETWSKLETL
+990 LGKETLSKLETL

-1097 IALMLMVRALK
+1097 IALMLMVKALK

-1194 VATRLAGSKLGNS
+1194 AATKLAGSKLGNS
-1207 VSLIAAAG
+1207 VSLVAAAG
-1215 SIAAVSYIMYLLS
+1215 AIAAVSYIMYLLS
-1228 GIDEA
+1228 GINEA

-1296 LTEASKSLIGVMTV
+1296 LNAASKSLIGVMTV

-1321 TFTFDKTT
+1321 TFTFNKTT
-1329 FTGML
+1329 FTGIL
-1334 TCIIPLVAAVV
+1334 ACIIPLVAAVA
-1345 ALKAITTIPID
+1345 ALKVITTIPVD
-1356 TMIPAVAGLAALMV
+1356 TMIPATAGLAALMV

-1389 IVPMLKVA
+1389 ILPMLKVA
-1397 GALVLIVT
+1397 AVITVIVAA
-1405 VVTIIAGA
+1405 VIGIAGA
-1413 INIIIKGSSEFLQG
+1413 IKALGGDKAVKFIEG
-1427 AADTLKLIGE
+1427 AADILKRVGE

-1447 GGIAAGAGSGIAT
+1447 GGIAAGAGSGVAA

-1465 GDELVEFGNQL
+1465 GDELVEFGDQL

-1566 SLPRTGGKLQEWIG
+1566 SLPRTGGKLQDWIG

-1594 GDGLK
+1594 GGGLK
-1599 KFSDSVSGITDTDKI
+1599 QFSDSVSGITDTDKI

-1632 STGGKLQEWLGTKDL
+1632 STGGKLQEWLGAKDL

-1661 ASFSSSVGGI
+1661 ASFSTSVGGI
-1671 TNLDDITAATKAAE
+1671 TNLEQIKDATKAAD
-1685 ALCKLNNALPKTGG
+1685 ALCSLNNALPKTGG

-1712 FGNNLGTLG
+1712 FGNNLGILG
-1721 SGMVDYSNDA
+1721 SGMAQYSTDA
-1731 GNIDIARM
+1731 SNINIPTM

-1767 SGQLKLLGSAL
+1767 GGQLKVLGSAL

-1792 INTASTYLGKVV
+1792 IRTASTCLGEVV
-1804 NALNTTSNGEGLKN
+1804 KALNTTSNGEGLKN

-1869 ANVAATLVGVFI
+1869 ANVAATLVGTFI
-1881 SNLKMDLSQAQ
+1881 SSLKMDLSQAQ

-1905 VDTVTSAAESAGK
+1905 VDAVTSAVESAGK
-1918 GTDVSAGISSSES
+1918 GADVSAGISSSES

-1972 KRSTAVTS
+1972 KRSTAVSS
-1980 AIRSV
+1980 AI
-1985 VKSGVRTA
+1985 KSIAKGGLRTA
-1993 KGYAS
+1993 KGYTG

-2011 GAGIRKG
+2011 ATGIRRG
-2018 DSAVISAAIAV
+2018 ESAVISAAIAV

-2149 TLSMSRNGQNGD
+2149 TLSMSRNSQNGD

-2168 LRKDIR
+2168 LRKDIQ

>member
-1 MEGGYEVVGTT
+1 MGTT

-227 VVNAGMGGR
+227 VVNAGMGGQ

-973 MAVSLVLIA
+973 MAVSLALIA

-1062 IKLVEIMGALSLV
+1062 IKLVEIMGALFLV

-1097 IALMLMVRALK
+1097 IALMLMVKALK

-1207 VSLIAAAG
+1207 VSLIVAAG

-1345 ALKAITTIPID
+1345 ALKVITTIPID

-1413 INIIIKGSSEFLQG
+1413 INIIKGSSEFLQG
-1427 AADTLKLIGE
+1427 
-1437 AIGSLYGGFI
+1437 
-1447 GGIAAGAGSGIAT
+1447 AAGAGSGIAT

-1580 EKDLDKFSTALPKL
+1580 EKDLDNFSTALPKL

-1614 KACAAAAQAI
+1614 TACAAAAQAI

-1632 STGGKLQEWLGTKDL
+1632 NTGGKLQEWLGAKDL

-1671 TNLDDITAATKAAE
+1671 TNLDDITAATKAAD

-1731 GNIDIARM
+1731 GDIDIPRM

-1818 FAQSLSDLAVSD
+1818 FARSLSDLAVSD

>member
-1 MEGGYEVVGTT
+1 MGTT

-32 TTLDSLKKLREGLK
+32 TTLNSLKKLREGLR
-46 LGNAVKGFDELDH
+46 LGNAAKGFDELDH

-74 IVTKRLSTLGI
+74 IVTRRLSTLGI
-85 IGMTALQNITN
+85 IGMATLQNITN
-96 SAITTGKRI
+96 SAIATGNRI
-105 MSALTIDPVKSG
+105 VSAFTVDPVKSG

-174 AAGVDLDT
+174 AAGVDLNT

-203 ASVAMYQLSQALAS
+203 ASMAMYQLSQAIAS

-227 VVNAGMGGR
+227 VVNAGMGGQ

-250 IAIDAMI
+250 VAIDAMI
-257 DKEGSFRETL
+257 EKEGSFRETL
-267 KDGWL
+267 KGGWL

-372 ARNNLLKGALGGRT
+372 VRNNLLKGALGGRT

-405 LTQMLKNAAREHGID
+405 LTQMIKNAAREHGID

-491 VINVGQVLKIS
+491 LINVGQVLKIS

-560 FPAITV
+560 FPAITA

-580 ERLLVSNETASKV
+580 ERLLVSDETASKV

-705 LDSIIP
+705 LDRIIP

-793 DIWNEI
+793 DMWNEM

-843 QMQTFLTLGLSAG
+843 QVQTFLTLGLSAG

-973 MAVSLVLIA
+973 MAVSLALIA

-1075 IIATGKAGAAS
+1075 IITTGKAGAAS

-1097 IALMLMVRALK
+1097 IALMLMVKALK
-1108 ALSKFDPNSV
+1108 ALSRFDPNSV

-1345 ALKAITTIPID
+1345 ALKVITTIPID

-1370 SLGVLVKCMSSIG
+1370 SLGVLVKCMSFIG

-1389 IVPMLKVA
+1389 FVSMLKVA
-1397 GALVLIVT
+1397 GALVLIVA
-1405 VVTIIAGA
+1405 VVIGVAGA
-1413 INIIIKGSSEFLQG
+1413 IKKFGEEDAVKFLQG

-1447 GGIAAGAGSGIAT
+1447 GGIAAGAGSGVAA

-1465 GDELVEFGNQL
+1465 GDELVEFGDQL

-1566 SLPRTGGKLQEWIG
+1566 SLPRTGGKLQDWIG

-1599 KFSDSVSGITDTDKI
+1599 TFSDSVSGITDTDKI

-1624 AEVDAALP
+1624 AEVDSALP

-1731 GNIDIARM
+1731 GNIDIVRM

-1905 VDTVTSAAESAGK
+1905 VDTVTSVAESAGK

-1985 VKSGVRTA
+1985 VESGVRTA

>member
-1 MEGGYEVVGTT
+1 MGTT

-227 VVNAGMGGR
+227 VVNAGMGGQ

-973 MAVSLVLIA
+973 MAVSLALIA

-1345 ALKAITTIPID
+1345 ALKVITTIPID

-1413 INIIIKGSSEFLQG
+1413 INIIKKGSSEFLQG

-1447 GGIAAGAGSGIAT
+1447 GGIAAGAGSGVAT

-1518 GKNLAEF
+1518 GKDLAEF

-1532 GFGMAM
+1532 GFGMEM

-1566 SLPRTGGKLQEWIG
+1566 SLPRTGGKLQDWIG

-1594 GDGLK
+1594 GGGLK

-1632 STGGKLQEWLGTKDL
+1632 STGGKLQEWLGAKDL

-2149 TLSMSRNGQNGD
+2149 TLSMSRNSQNGD

-2168 LRKDIR
+2168 LRKDIQ

>member
-1 MEGGYEVVGTT
+1 MGTT

-227 VVNAGMGGR
+227 VVNAGMGGQ

-690 YFAKIQNGILYLFNN
+690 YFAKIQNGILYLVNN

-973 MAVSLVLIA
+973 MAVSLALIA

-1097 IALMLMVRALK
+1097 IALMLMVKALK

-1345 ALKAITTIPID
+1345 ALKVITTIPID

-1405 VVTIIAGA
+1405 VV
-1413 INIIIKGSSEFLQG
+1413 NIIKGSSEFLQG

-1580 EKDLDKFSTALPKL
+1580 EKDLDNFSTALPKL

-1632 STGGKLQEWLGTKDL
+1632 NTGGKLQEWLGTKDL

-1792 INTASTYLGKVV
+1792 INIASTYLGKVV

-2149 TLSMSRNGQNGD
+2149 TLSMSRNSQNGD

-2168 LRKDIR
+2168 LRKDIQ

>member
-1 MEGGYEVVGTT
+1 MGTT

-46 LGNAVKGFDELDH
+46 LGNAVKGFDELDR
-59 ASKKVSFNSLINSAD
+59 ASKKVSLNPLINSAD
-74 IVTKRLSTLGI
+74 IVTRRLSTLGI

-105 MSALTIDPVKSG
+105 VSALTIDPVKSG

-203 ASVAMYQLSQALAS
+203 ASMAMYQLSQAIAS

-227 VVNAGMGGR
+227 VVNAGMGGQ

-250 IAIDAMI
+250 VAIDAMI
-257 DKEGSFRETL
+257 EKEGSFRETL

-515 QSSFKNLIDTLN
+515 QSSFKNLIETLN

-533 KLIESI
+533 KFIESI

-560 FPAITV
+560 FPTITV

-580 ERLLVSNETASKV
+580 ERLLVSDETASKV

-665 GKIVGG
+665 RKIVGG

-723 FKEIPQVQKAMTILS
+723 FEEIPQVQKAMTILS

-750 SWDKAVAAVKEF
+750 SWNKAVAAVKEF

-793 DIWNEI
+793 DMWNEI

-820 LGKLQA
+820 FGKLQA

-843 QMQTFLTLGLSAG
+843 QVQTFLTLGLSAG

-973 MAVSLVLIA
+973 MAVSLALIA

-1097 IALMLMVRALK
+1097 IALMLMVKALK

-1296 LTEASKSLIGVMTV
+1296 LNAASKSLIGVMTV

-1321 TFTFDKTT
+1321 TFTFNKTT

-1345 ALKAITTIPID
+1345 ALKVITTIPVD

-1389 IVPMLKVA
+1389 FVPMLKVA
-1397 GALVLIVT
+1397 GVLAIIVA
-1405 VVTIIAGA
+1405 VVIGVAGA
-1413 INIIIKGSSEFLQG
+1413 INKFRGEDAVKFLQG

-1476 SAFNSSVSGIK
+1476 STFNSSVSGIK

-1518 GKNLAEF
+1518 GKDLAEF

-1566 SLPRTGGKLQEWIG
+1566 SLPRTGGKLQDWIG

-1632 STGGKLQEWLGTKDL
+1632 NTDGKLQEWLGTKDL

-1752 KMEGSEIANGAGDYV
+1752 KMEGSEIANGAGEYV

-1905 VDTVTSAAESAGK
+1905 VDTVT
-1918 GTDVSAGISSSES
+1918 T
-1931 TKSMSD
+1931 
-1937 AAGSLASS
+1937 
-1945 GAKAVSGAAGSYR
+1945 R
-1958 SSGKTLA
+1958 
-1965 SALADGI
+1965 
-1972 KRSTAVTS
+1972 
-1980 AIRSV
+1980 
-1985 VKSGVRTA
+1985 
-1993 KGYAS
+1993 
-1998 DFKTAG
+1998 
-2004 LNFSIGL
+2004 
-2011 GAGIRKG
+2011 
-2018 DSAVISAAIAV
+2018 
-2029 AAAGLAAA
+2029 
-2037 QRKLDE
+2037 
-2043 HSPSKETYKMGR
+2043 H
-2055 FFDLGMANAIGD
+2055 
-2067 YSSTVTNASSSLA
+2067 
-2080 GKALAVGQRM
+2080 
-2090 LSGISAALD
+2090 
-2099 DNGGYRPVITPVLDM
+2099 RPQL
-2114 SQASRGLDTLNSALD
+2114 
-2129 TTRTIQVGGIQARGL
+2129 
-2144 SANLA
+2144 
-2149 TLSMSRNGQNGD
+2149 
-2161 IVSAING
+2161 
-2168 LRKDIR
+2168 
-2174 DNPRVTNTTNVN
+2174 
-2186 GVTYDDGSNVHNAVK
+2186 
-2201 ELVHAAKVRKRV
+2201 

>member
-1 MEGGYEVVGTT
+1 MGTT

-227 VVNAGMGGR
+227 VVNAGMGGQ

-973 MAVSLVLIA
+973 MAVSLALIA

-1329 FTGML
+1329 FTRML

-1345 ALKAITTIPID
+1345 ALKVITTIPID

-1370 SLGVLVKCMSSIG
+1370 SLGILVKCMSSIG
-1383 PSATGA
+1383 PSVTGA

-1413 INIIIKGSSEFLQG
+1413 INIILQG

-1447 GGIAAGAGSGIAT
+1447 GGIAAGAGSGVAT

-1518 GKNLAEF
+1518 GKDLAEF

-1566 SLPRTGGKLQEWIG
+1566 SLPRTGGKLQDWIG

-1594 GDGLK
+1594 GGGLK

-1632 STGGKLQEWLGTKDL
+1632 STGGKLQEWLGAKDL

-1731 GNIDIARM
+1731 GNIDIPRM

-1792 INTASTYLGKVV
+1792 IDTASTYLGKVV

-1841 DIATQLQTL
+1841 DIATQLRTL

-1972 KRSTAVTS
+1972 KRSTAVSS

>member
-1 MEGGYEVVGTT
+1 MGTT

-32 TTLDSLKKLREGLK
+32 TTLDSLKKLREGLR
-46 LGNAVKGFDELDH
+46 LGNAAKGFDELDH

-74 IVTKRLSTLGI
+74 IVTRRLSTLGI
-85 IGMTALQNITN
+85 IGMATLQNITN
-96 SAITTGKRI
+96 SAIATGNRI
-105 MSALTIDPVKSG
+105 VSAFTVDPVKSG

-174 AAGVDLDT
+174 AAGVDLNT

-203 ASVAMYQLSQALAS
+203 ASMAMYQLSQAIAS

-227 VVNAGMGGR
+227 VVNAGMGGQ

-250 IAIDAMI
+250 VAIDAMI

-350 QAKTTLTKVSDTLG
+350 QAKATLTKVSDTLG

-452 GTTTSDYTVAA
+452 GTTTSYYTVAA

-580 ERLLVSNETASKV
+580 ERLLVSDETASKV

-625 LAGFNLDILD
+625 LAGFDLDILD
-635 VAANIGD
+635 AAANIGD

-690 YFAKIQNGILYLFNN
+690 YFAKIQNGIMYLFNN

-711 KAKEKLQGLWND
+711 KAKEKLQELWND
-723 FKEIPQVQKAMTILS
+723 FKEIPQVQKAMTTLS

-750 SWDKAVAAVKEF
+750 SWDKAAAAVKEF

-768 MDYLT
+768 MEHLT

-878 LHPFMDTIQGMVEAE
+878 LHPFMDTIQGMIEAE
-893 VYEKRMSAK
+893 IYEKRMSAK

-973 MAVSLVLIA
+973 MVVSLALIA

-1016 SRFGGKHSTG
+1016 SRFGGKRSTG

-1048 VKMNSNPD
+1048 VKLNSNPD
-1056 ELHNAL
+1056 EMHNAL

-1097 IALMLMVRALK
+1097 IALMLMVKALK

-1296 LTEASKSLIGVMTV
+1296 LNAASKSLIGVMTV

-1321 TFTFDKTT
+1321 TFTFNKTT

-1345 ALKAITTIPID
+1345 ALKVITTIPVD

-1389 IVPMLKVA
+1389 FVPMLEVA

-1413 INIIIKGSSEFLQG
+1413 INNIKESSEFIQG

-1465 GDELVEFGNQL
+1465 GDELVEFGDQL

-1632 STGGKLQEWLGTKDL
+1632 STGGKLQEWLGAKDL

-1661 ASFSSSVGGI
+1661 ASFSTSVGGI
-1671 TNLDDITAATKAAE
+1671 TNLEQIKDATKAAD
-1685 ALCKLNNALPKTGG
+1685 ALCSLNNALPKTGG

-1712 FGNNLGTLG
+1712 FGNNLGILG
-1721 SGMVDYSNDA
+1721 SGMAQYSTDVS
-1731 GNIDIARM
+1731 NINIPTM

-1767 SGQLKLLGSAL
+1767 GGQLKVLGSAL

-1792 INTASTYLGKVV
+1792 IRTASTCLGEVV
-1804 NALNTTSNGEGLKN
+1804 KALNTTSNAEGLKN

-1841 DIATQLQTL
+1841 DITTQLQTL

-1869 ANVAATLVGVFI
+1869 ANVAATLVGTFI
-1881 SNLKMDLSQAQ
+1881 SSLKMDLSQAQ

-1905 VDTVTSAAESAGK
+1905 VDAVTSAVESAGK
-1918 GTDVSAGISSSES
+1918 GADVSAGISSSES

-1972 KRSTAVTS
+1972 KRSTAVSS
-1980 AIRSV
+1980 AI
-1985 VKSGVRTA
+1985 KSIAKGGLRTA
-1993 KGYAS
+1993 KGYTG

-2011 GAGIRKG
+2011 ATGIRRG
-2018 DSAVISAAIAV
+2018 ESAVISAAIAV

>member
-1 MEGGYEVVGTT
+1 MGTT

-227 VVNAGMGGR
+227 VVNAGMGGQ

-973 MAVSLVLIA
+973 MAVSLALIA

-1345 ALKAITTIPID
+1345 ALKVITTIPID

-1383 PSATGA
+1383 PSTTGA

-1476 SAFNSSVSGIK
+1476 STFNSSVSGIK

-1566 SLPRTGGKLQEWIG
+1566 SLPRTGGKLQDWIG

-2037 QRKLDE
+2037 QRKLNE

>member
-1 MEGGYEVVGTT
+1 MGTT

-227 VVNAGMGGR
+227 VVNAGMGGQ

-738 EYYQTIKNFAGG
+738 EYYQTIKIFAGG

-762 IDSIRN
+762 IDSIKN
-768 MDYLT
+768 MEHLT

-779 KFIEMKNKLTEAVL
+779 KFIEMKNKLIEAVL

-973 MAVSLVLIA
+973 MAVSLALIA

-1097 IALMLMVRALK
+1097 IALMLMVKALK

-1345 ALKAITTIPID
+1345 ALKVITTIPID

-1413 INIIIKGSSEFLQG
+1413 INIIKGSSEFLQG

-1580 EKDLDKFSTALPKL
+1580 EKDLDNFSTALPKL

-1614 KACAAAAQAI
+1614 TACAAAAQAI

-1632 STGGKLQEWLGTKDL
+1632 NTGGKLQEWLGSKDL

-1661 ASFSSSVGGI
+1661 ASFSTSVGGI
-1671 TNLDDITAATKAAE
+1671 TNLDDITAATKAAD

-1712 FGNNLGTLG
+1712 FGNNLGILG
-1721 SGMVDYSNDA
+1721 SGMVNYSNDA

-1739 IASLLPLKAILGL
+1739 IASLIPLKAILGL

-1767 SGQLKLLGSAL
+1767 GGQLKVLGSAL
-1778 VDYDSELASIDLDR
+1778 VDYDSELSSIDLDR
-1792 INTASTYLGKVV
+1792 IHTASTYLGEVV
-1804 NALNTTSNGEGLKN
+1804 KSLNTTSDAEGLKN

-1841 DIATQLQTL
+1841 DIATQLQNL

-1858 ADAADGQKTKM
+1858 AEAADGQKTKM

-2099 DNGGYRPVITPVLDM
+2099 NNGGYRPVITPVLDM

-2149 TLSMSRNGQNGD
+2149 TLSMSRNSQNGD

-2168 LRKDIR
+2168 LRKDIQ

>member
-1 MEGGYEVVGTT
+1 MGTT

-46 LGNAVKGFDELDH
+46 LGNAVKGFDELDR
-59 ASKKVSFNSLINSAD
+59 ASKKVSLNPLINSAD
-74 IVTKRLSTLGI
+74 IVTRRLSTLGI

-105 MSALTIDPVKSG
+105 VSALTIDPVKSG

-203 ASVAMYQLSQALAS
+203 ASMAMYQLSQAIAS

-227 VVNAGMGGR
+227 VVNAGMGGQ

-250 IAIDAMI
+250 VAIDAMI
-257 DKEGSFRETL
+257 EKEGSFRETL

-326 FDTLKEAAQSGWTE
+326 FDTLKEAAQSEWTE

-502 DALETSIDLTDKQ
+502 DALETSIDLTYKQ

-580 ERLLVSNETASKV
+580 ERLLVSDETASKV

-665 GKIVGG
+665 RKIVGG
-671 IKRIKNW
+671 IKRIENW

-793 DIWNEI
+793 DMWNEI

-843 QMQTFLTLGLSAG
+843 QVQTFLTLGLSAG

-866 LATKLVTGIRKL
+866 LVTKLVTGIQKL

-973 MAVSLVLIA
+973 MAVSLALIA

-1026 AALSIVAIGASLIL
+1026 AALSIVAFGASLIL

-1097 IALMLMVRALK
+1097 IALMLTVKALK

-1296 LTEASKSLIGVMTV
+1296 LNAASKSLIGAMTV
-1310 FAIMAKVLSKS
+1310 LAIMAKVLSKS
-1321 TFTFDKTT
+1321 TFTFNKTT
-1329 FTGML
+1329 FTGIL
-1334 TCIIPLVAAVV
+1334 ACIIPLVAAVT
-1345 ALKAITTIPID
+1345 ALTVIATIPVD
-1356 TMIPAVAGLAALMV
+1356 TMIPATAGLAALMV

-1389 IVPMLKVA
+1389 ILPMLKVA
-1397 GALVLIVT
+1397 AVITVIVA
-1405 VVTIIAGA
+1405 VVISIAGA
-1413 INIIIKGSSEFLQG
+1413 INELGG

-1447 GGIAAGAGSGIAT
+1447 GGIAAGAGSGVAT

-1518 GKNLAEF
+1518 GKDLAEF

-1532 GFGMAM
+1532 GFGMAT

-1566 SLPRTGGKLQEWIG
+1566 SLPRTGGKLQDWIG

-1632 STGGKLQEWLGTKDL
+1632 NTGGKLQEWLGTKDL

-1661 ASFSSSVGGI
+1661 AGFSSSVGGI

-1965 SALADGI
+1965 SALANGI

-2149 TLSMSRNGQNGD
+2149 TLSMSRNSQNGD

-2168 LRKDIR
+2168 LRKDIQ

>member
-1 MEGGYEVVGTT
+1 MGTT

-174 AAGVDLDT
+174 AAGVDLNT

-227 VVNAGMGGR
+227 VVNAGMGGQ

-773 LSDISD
+773 LSDISE

-973 MAVSLVLIA
+973 MAVSLALIA

-1097 IALMLMVRALK
+1097 IALMLMVKALK

-1334 TCIIPLVAAVV
+1334 TCIISLVAAVV
-1345 ALKAITTIPID
+1345 ALKVITTIPID

-1447 GGIAAGAGSGIAT
+1447 GGIAAGAGSGVAA

-1465 GDELVEFGNQL
+1465 GDELVEFGDQL

-1566 SLPRTGGKLQEWIG
+1566 SLPRTGGKLQDWIG

-1594 GDGLK
+1594 GGGLK

-1632 STGGKLQEWLGTKDL
+1632 STGGKLQEWLGAKDL

-1721 SGMVDYSNDA
+1721 SGMVDYSNYA

-1972 KRSTAVTS
+1972 KRSTGVTS

-2090 LSGISAALD
+2090 LSGVSAALD

>member
-1 MEGGYEVVGTT
+1 MGTT

-227 VVNAGMGGR
+227 VVNAGMGGQ

-560 FPAITV
+560 FPAITA

-580 ERLLVSNETASKV
+580 ERLLVSDETASKV

-671 IKRIKNW
+671 IKRI
-678 ADEMQIAAKAQE
+678 
-690 YFAKIQNGILYLFNN
+690 NN

-793 DIWNEI
+793 DMWNEM

-843 QMQTFLTLGLSAG
+843 QVQTFLTLGLSAG

-973 MAVSLVLIA
+973 MAVSLALIA

-1097 IALMLMVRALK
+1097 IALMLMVKALK
-1108 ALSKFDPNSV
+1108 ALSRFDPNSV

-1154 SAALYVLL
+1154 SAALYVLI

-1239 KAIGKIGTL
+1239 KAIGKIGTI

-1296 LTEASKSLIGVMTV
+1296 LNAASKSLIGAMTV

-1345 ALKAITTIPID
+1345 ALKVITTIPID

-1405 VVTIIAGA
+1405 VVIGVAGA
-1413 INIIIKGSSEFLQG
+1413 IKKFGGEDAVKFLQG

-1447 GGIAAGAGSGIAT
+1447 GGIAAGAGSGVAT

>member
-1 MEGGYEVVGTT
+1 
-12 VDNRVVE
+12 
-19 MQFDNKQFESGVH
+19 
-32 TTLDSLKKLREGLK
+32 
-46 LGNAVKGFDELDH
+46 
-59 ASKKVSFNSLINSAD
+59 
-74 IVTKRLSTLGI
+74 
-85 IGMTALQNITN
+85 
-96 SAITTGKRI
+96 
-105 MSALTIDPVKSG
+105 
-117 FQEYETQINA
+117 
-127 VQTILAN
+127 
-134 TESKG
+134 
-139 STLKDVNAALDE
+139 
-151 LNHYADMTI
+151 
-160 YNFTEMTRNIGTFT
+160 
-174 AAGVDLDT
+174 
-182 SVAAIKGIANL
+182 
-193 AAVSGSTSQQ
+193 
-203 ASVAMYQLSQALAS
+203 
-217 GTVKLMDWNS
+217 
-227 VVNAGMGGR
+227 MGGQ

-973 MAVSLVLIA
+973 MAVSLALIA

-1194 VATRLAGSKLGNS
+1194 AATKLAGSKLGNS
-1207 VSLIAAAG
+1207 VSLVAAAG
-1215 SIAAVSYIMYLLS
+1215 AIAAVSYIMYLLS
-1228 GIDEA
+1228 GINEA

-1296 LTEASKSLIGVMTV
+1296 LNAASKSLIGVMTV

-1321 TFTFDKTT
+1321 TFTFNKTT
-1329 FTGML
+1329 FTGIL
-1334 TCIIPLVAAVV
+1334 ACIIPLVAAVA
-1345 ALKAITTIPID
+1345 ALKVITTIPVD
-1356 TMIPAVAGLAALMV
+1356 TMIPATAGLAALMV

-1389 IVPMLKVA
+1389 ILPMLKVA
-1397 GALVLIVT
+1397 AVITVIVAA
-1405 VVTIIAGA
+1405 VIGIAGA
-1413 INIIIKGSSEFLQG
+1413 IKALGGDKAVKF
-1427 AADTLKLIGE
+1427 IGE